1 MKPANNYQPKPEI
14 LLVDDQPESVAI
26 LSALPSNVDW
36 DLLPANS
43 NDQARQLLKEHD
55 LALVF
60 LDLQITCVDGL
71 ALAKE
76 LGPSLT
82 ERNIP
87 LILLSSPNLS
97 AEDLQSGYA
106 CGAVDILVKPLNPQ
120 IIDSKL
126 NVFLQLYHQR
136 AALLHANAE
145 LEKAHRAE
153 QDMTQKLEQAI
164 ERANRMAVE
173 AEVASI
179 AKSEFLANMSHEIRT
194 PMNGVL
200 GMTELLLGTVL
211 TEEQRDY
218 AQTVK
223 TSADSMLLLIDDILD
238 LSKIEARKLD
248 LEIIDFNLRSALEEM
263 LDLLAIRAQEKGLE
277 LVGMIEPVVPS
288 LLRGDPGR
296 LRQVLTNLV
305 GNAIKFTREGEVI
318 IRVSRE
324 AEGAENVCLRFSVAD
339 TGIGIPHARQEHLF
353 GAFTQV
359 DASTTRRFG
368 GSGLG
373 LAISKKLVRM
383 MGGEIGVTSTPGEGS
398 DFWFSIELSKQP
410 EAAPP
415 APLAAR
421 DIQGLRLI
429 YVEHNRS
436 SRKWLATLM
445 GSWGVDFDQADA
457 AGEALI
463 KIRAAA
469 EAGTPYRIALL
480 DMNMPGIGGEEL
492 GRLIKLD
499 EDLHD
504 TRLVM
509 MTSLEKRGDAARLKK
524 EGFAAYLTKPVK
536 QTVLY
541 ECLAAVDAS
550 PEHDGHA
557 VHQGQLITRY
567 SLDEAKRHGIRI
579 LVAEDNPVNQKV
591 ALTVLEKLGYQ
602 AELAVDGR
610 EAVQKQAREAYDL
623 ILMDCHMPRLDGY
636 KAARRIRKAESGK
649 QRVPI
654 VAMTAHAL
662 SGARAECLDAG
673 MDDFISKPVAPQILA
688 DTIENW
694 VRAPSRARR
703 AVPAEAPA
711 PQGEPAV
718 FDHQGLFNSVLGDQ
732 DLFTELLGVFM
743 DELPI
748 MLNALEKAVQ
758 SGDMENTRLSAHTLK
773 GAAGN
778 IGSPALLASAR
789 EIEHLAVDA
798 VPETTA
804 ALAAAMERLRKQA
817 QLFLNTAKDARPEV

>member
-1 MKPANNYQPKPEI
+1 MKPANTSQTKPKI
-14 LLVDDQPESVAI
+14 LLVGGQPESFAI
-26 LSALPSNVDW
+26 LADLPSGSNL
-36 DLLPANS
+36 DLLTATTEA
-43 NDQARQLLKEHD
+43 QARQHLKEHD

-60 LDLQITCVDGL
+60 LDLEIAWAHGL
-71 ALAKE
+71 ALASD
-76 LGPSLT
+76 LGPSLS

-87 LILLSSPNLS
+87 LMLLASPNLS
-97 AEDLQSGYA
+97 AEDLQTGYA
-106 CGAVDILVKPLNPQ
+106 AGAVDILAKPL
-120 IIDSKL
+120 DSLMTDAKL
-126 NVFLQLYHQR
+126 TVFLKLYHQR
-136 AALLHANAE
+136 AALLYANAE
-145 LEKAHRAE
+145 LEKDHREE
-153 QDMTQKLEQAI
+153 QDMTFKLEQAI

-223 TSADSMLLLIDDILD
+223 TSADSLLLLIDDILD

-263 LDLLAIRAQEKGLE
+263 LDLLAIRAHEKGLE

-305 GNAIKFTREGEVI
+305 GNAIKFAREGEVI

-324 AEGAENVCLRFSVAD
+324 AEGEENVRLRFSVTD

-353 GAFTQV
+353 DAFTQV

-383 MGGEIGVTSTPGEGS
+383 MGGEIGVTSTPGAGS
-398 DFWFSIELSKQP
+398 DFWFSVELSKQP
-410 EAAPP
+410 EAAPHVS
-415 APLAAR
+415 LAAR
-421 DIQGLRLI
+421 DIQGLRLMF
-429 YVEHNRS
+429 VEHNRS

-445 GSWGVDFDQADA
+445 ESWGVDYDQADTA
-457 AGEALI
+457 SDALI
-463 KIRAAA
+463 QIRTAA
-469 EAGTPYRIALL
+469 ESGAPYRIALL

-492 GRLIKLD
+492 GRLIKSD
-499 EDLHD
+499 EDLND
-504 TRLVM
+504 TRLVT
-509 MTSLEKRGDAARLKK
+509 MTSLGKRGDAARLKK
-524 EGFAAYLTKPVK
+524 VGFAAYLTKPVK
-536 QTVLY
+536 QKVLY
-541 ECLAAVDAS
+541 DCLAAVDAP
-550 PEHDGHA
+550 PEPEGNA
-557 VHQGQLITRY
+557 VNQGQLITRY

-591 ALTVLEKLGYQ
+591 ALTVLTKLGYQ

-610 EAVQKQAREAYDL
+610 EAVQKQAQQAYDL

-662 SGARAECLDAG
+662 SGARAECLEAG

-703 AVPAEAPA
+703 AVPTEAPA

-732 DLFTELLGVFM
+732 DLYNELLGVFKE
-743 DELPI
+743 ELPI

-758 SGDMENTRLSAHTLK
+758 RGDMEQIRLSAHTLK

-778 IGSPALLASAR
+778 IGSPALLTSAL
-789 EIEHLAVDA
+789 EIEQLAVDA
-798 VPETTA
+798 VPERTA
-804 ALAAAMERLRKQA
+804 AVAAVMERLRQQA
-817 QLFLNTAKDARPEV
+817 QQFLNTAQDVQPEV